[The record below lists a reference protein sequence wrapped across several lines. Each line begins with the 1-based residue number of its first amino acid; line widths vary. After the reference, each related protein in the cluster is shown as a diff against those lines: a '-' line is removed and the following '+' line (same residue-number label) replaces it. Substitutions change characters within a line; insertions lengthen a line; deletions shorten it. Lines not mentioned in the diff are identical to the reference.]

1 MSLLV
6 LGKAAGI
13 PVEVSDTAC
22 IDTSFP
28 GFPAALSGL
37 TA

>member
-13 PVEVSDTAC
+13 PVEVNDTAC

-28 GFPAALSGL
+28 EFQATLAGLSD
-37 TA
+37 